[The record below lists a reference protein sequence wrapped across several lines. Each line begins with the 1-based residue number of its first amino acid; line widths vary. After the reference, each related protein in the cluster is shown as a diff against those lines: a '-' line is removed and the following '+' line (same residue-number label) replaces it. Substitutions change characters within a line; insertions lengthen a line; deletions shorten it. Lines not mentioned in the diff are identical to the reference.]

1 MFVCLL
7 ILFQSTHSKKVYV
20 FVYSLVGVESWHH
33 VRRCMSVSVDTAHRV
48 LLHILVV
55 RLSPGYSRKIEEES
69 GFGLSG

>member
-1 MFVCLL
+1 
-7 ILFQSTHSKKVYV
+7 
-20 FVYSLVGVESWHH
+20 
-33 VRRCMSVSVDTAHRV
+33 MSVSVDTAHKV